1 MVNIKLVPTW
11 VWIALPLIA
20 LLTVGVRQSMQAAYY
35 RGIADDAEQ
44 RIELQE
50 IVLDSVVHRSDSLV
64 HMLEL
69 ADSAVSEQRRINER
83 EVARLTRERR
93 EARERTE
100 VISERLRASLD
111 SIQALEFDRVVIGY
125 EMQITKLDSV
135 IVIERETRLAE
146 ALRADQ
152 ASELILS
159 LREVQGELGIK
170 SFMLEAQVAALKQ
183 AMKPSLGLR
192 LKADWWLAAVGL
204 AGGYVLWGTR

>member
-1 MVNIKLVPTW
+1 MNIKLVPTW

>member
-11 VWIALPLIA
+11 VWIAIPLIA
-20 LLTVGVRQSMQAAYY
+20 LLTVGVRQSMEASYY
-35 RGIADDAEQ
+35 RGVADDAE
-44 RIELQE
+44 RRVEIQE
-50 IVLDSVVHRSDSLV
+50 VVLDSVTSVSDSLSIA
-64 HMLEL
+64 LEH
-69 ADSAVSEQRRINER
+69 ADSIASEQRRINER

>member
-11 VWIALPLIA
+11 VWIAIPLIA
-20 LLTVGVRQSMQAAYY
+20 LLTVGVRQSMEASYY
-35 RGIADDAEQ
+35 RGVADDAE
-44 RIELQE
+44 RRVEIQE
-50 IVLDSVVHRSDSLV
+50 VVLDSVTSVSDSLSIA
-64 HMLEL
+64 LEH
-69 ADSAVSEQRRINER
+69 ADSIASEQRRINER

-125 EMQITKLDSV
+125 EMQITKLDSI

>member
-11 VWIALPLIA
+11 VWIAIPLIA
-20 LLTVGVRQSMQAAYY
+20 LLTIGLRQSMEASYY
-35 RGIADDAEQ
+35 RGVADDAE
-44 RIELQE
+44 RRVEIQE
-50 IVLDSVVHRSDSLV
+50 VVLDSVTSVSDSLSIA
-64 HMLEL
+64 LEH
-69 ADSAVSEQRRINER
+69 ADSIASEQRRINER

>member
-11 VWIALPLIA
+11 VWIAIPLIA
-20 LLTVGVRQSMQAAYY
+20 LLTIGLRQSMEASYY
-35 RGIADDAEQ
+35 RGVADDAE
-44 RIELQE
+44 RRVEIQE
-50 IVLDSVVHRSDSLV
+50 VVLDSVTSVSDSLSIA
-64 HMLEL
+64 LEH
-69 ADSAVSEQRRINER
+69 ADSIASEQRRINER

-192 LKADWWLAAVGL
+192 LKADWGLAAVGL